1 MPSPA
6 KALQSTTVAAAADPL
21 EPPSTRHTA
30 VMRTP
35 NGAIGSLSLIRG

>member
-6 KALQSTTVAAAADPL
+6 KALQSTTVAAVADPL

-30 VMRTP
+30 VRTP
-35 NGAIGSLSLIRG
+35 NGAIRSLRLIRG